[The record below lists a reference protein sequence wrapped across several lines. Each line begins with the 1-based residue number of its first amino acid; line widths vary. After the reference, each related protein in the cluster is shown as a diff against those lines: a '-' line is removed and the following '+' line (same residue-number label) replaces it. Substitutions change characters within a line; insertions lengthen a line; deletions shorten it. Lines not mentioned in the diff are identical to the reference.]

1 MKIVYSD
8 KHAQHDPQ
16 TFFVRGVK
24 QRSAE
29 QPERAERLLAAAK
42 SAGHQVLAP
51 QAHGAKPAE
60 SVHTPEYLDFLRTIA
75 ARLGEAA
82 QHLAR
87 GRAQRPSGA
96 LSRDLSEGAGRPR
109 RLAPGRPRLPDRAAH
124 LGGRRRRQ
132 RIGGDAPPTW
142 C

>member
-42 SAGHQVLAP
+42 DVLAT
-51 QAHGAKPAE
+51 QK
-60 SVHTPEYLDFLRTIA
+60 IM
-75 ARLGEAA
+75 
-82 QHLAR
+82 
-87 GRAQRPSGA
+87 SGA
-96 LSRDLSEGAGRPR
+96 LFLSGWSQGGWATMAPVRAIWPALTLTRPPAAVPEVAAR
-109 RLAPGRPRLPDRAAH
+109 IDAPGPTVTWLASRSIALSMPQ
-124 LGGRRRRQ
+124 GGALHGTPSGESSTSRR
-132 RIGGDAPPTW
+132 IL
-142 C
+142 